1 MHGCDMRTNQEIRY
15 SIFQVS
21 FWRLKTISKPHCIH
35 VSALL
40 SSLIT
45 SIILL
50 VFVDRAMGKW
60 YNFSRMDCASSTGKE
75 LTANGRQAGA
85 AGGRCAACGLL

>member
-21 FWRLKTISKPHCIH
+21 FWRLKTVSKSHCIH
-35 VSALL
+35 ASTLL
-40 SSLIT
+40 SSLIA

-50 VFVDRAMGKW
+50 IFVDRAMGKW
-60 YNFSRMDCASSTGKE
+60 YNFSGVDCASSTGKE
-75 LTANGRQAGA
+75 LTANGRKAGA